1 MGIVVCS
8 VCKGRVTLSIEDKKL
23 LDASGGPFICSSTC
37 VMGWFRRHKPPK
49 KKVMDHPGIFSSEM
63 GLAND
68 CYSIKIGMGF
78 RSSYE
83 LSVAEW
89 MWDADIGFMYE
100 PYTFLL
106 ETDTSSYTPDYYV
119 PDYGC
124 FLEVKGKWHNRKKL
138 VSFRRLYPHIPL
150 LVIPWPI
157 RKTFQYSNKRGR
169 IS

>member
-1 MGIVVCS
+1 MGIAVCS
-8 VCKGRVTLSIEDKKL
+8 VCRSRITMSIDDKRL
-23 LDASGGPFICSSTC
+23 LDASGGPFVCSSTC
-37 VMGWFRRHKPPK
+37 VMGWLRRHKPPR
-49 KKVMDHPGIFSSEM
+49 KVTEHPGIFSAEM
-63 GLAND
+63 GPAND
-68 CYSIKIGMGF
+68 CYSHKIGLGF

-89 MWDADIGFMYE
+89 FWEEDIGFMYE

-106 ETDTSSYTPDYYV
+106 DTDTSSYTPDYYI

-138 VSFRRLYPHIPL
+138 ALFRKLYPKIPL

-157 RKTFQYSNKRGR
+157 RKTFQYDNKRGR
-169 IS
+169 IN